1 METLSII
8 ISLVSV
14 VAGVLQI
21 ILFFKVWRMCND
33 IKAMRQVQA
42 PLPEQSTEEKNNANE
57 TREGCALA
65 AFLIVVCVIVCL
77 VVLNQ

>member
-8 ISLVSV
+8 ISLVNV

-42 PLPEQSTEEKNNANE
+42 PLPEQSTEEKNANE